1 MSQVK
6 QVISDN
12 ISTIIADMNK
22 ELLQDRIIRFWA
34 KVGSELTLNELVNKF
49 WSDESK
55 SEFFVDLGVSFG
67 KIFELYLPFFLQQ
80 QGVAVMPKFSSA
92 GDFIEIVG
100 DDIEAWEIKTGQ
112 GTHIQGATH
121 SPKEKKSLNLIQLLW
136 TPVKDKS
143 LDEIMETG
151 CFIDAVNLCVFTD
164 VVGESIGEHSAN
176 NSRTSLKFPV
186 SKVAVCEDACVYG
199 EIKPNRTWVGFTK
212 LPATV

>member
-1 MSQVK
+1 MTQIK
-6 QVISDN
+6 TLIADN
-12 ISTIIADMNK
+12 ISEIISDMNE
-22 ELLQDRIIRFWA
+22 ELLQDRIVRFW
-34 KVGSELTLNELVNKF
+34 KKLGSHLTLNQLVNQY

-67 KIFELYLPFFLQQ
+67 KLFELYLPFKLQEL
-80 QGVAVMPKFSSA
+80 GASVLPKFSSA

-100 DDIEAWEIKTGQ
+100 DDIQAWEIKTGQ

-121 SPKEKKSLNLIQLLW
+121 SPKEKKSLNLVQVLW

-143 LDEIMETG
+143 LDEILETG
-151 CFIDAVNLCVFTD
+151 CFIDALNVCVFTD
-164 VVGESIGEHSAN
+164 VVGESIGAHSDN

-212 LPATV
+212 LPA